1 MSAGSTYLAL
11 AKLTAG
17 AWAWPLFSLLL
28 ATVIPSGAARATEAG
43 SSASA
48 TGVRHAVRCDLSRVS
63 CHDERG
69 RWVVRRRGPL
79 LQVRSRQGRIH
90 SFIDRPHPGY
100 DDHLSHALSA
110 HVAQANAVH
119 VQTEMHEGYRGDLI
133 NLDTGAMLE
142 ASGAVVSPDGRQM
155 AALYCD
161 DMGCHVSVRSIDWR
175 GAGRLTRDDA
185 ANSAPGWSCA
195 LPQFWLSALEWHG
208 NARVELRGNG
218 AAQQFVLRQRRGG
231 WASNLPCQP
240 SP

>member
-11 AKLTAG
+11 SKVTAG
-17 AWAWPLFSLLL
+17 AWACPLFAFLLV
-28 ATVIPSGAARATEAG
+28 AVIPSGAALATEAG
-43 SSASA
+43 SGASA
-48 TGVRHAVRCDLSRVS
+48 MGVRHAVRCDLSRES

-79 LQVRSRQGRIH
+79 LQVRARQGRIH
-90 SFIDRPHPGY
+90 SFRDRLHPGY
-100 DDHLSHALSA
+100 DDHLSHALGA

-142 ASGAVVSPDGRQM
+142 ASGAVVSPDGQQM

-175 GAGRLTRDDA
+175 VAGRLTLDDA
-185 ANSAPGWSCA
+185 ANPAPDWSCT

-208 NARVELRGNG
+208 NARVELRGHE
-218 AAQQFVLRQRRGG
+218 AAPAFVLQQRRGG
-231 WASNLPCQP
+231 WASNFPCQP